1 MVLGVPILKHFRV
14 CISIEKNGLTR
25 ISRPMYRKSYNVS
38 CVGWWKILLFEK
50 IITAKKGDKNKQ
62 SNLDISKT
70 DILGYFL
77 CQRINSGHITY
88 STFQP
93 ETTNISK

>member
-1 MVLGVPILKHFRV
+1 MVLGVPILKHFMV
-14 CISIEKNGLTR
+14 CISIEINGLTR
-25 ISRPMYRKSYNVS
+25 ISRSVYRKSYNVS

-50 IITAKKGDKNKQ
+50 IITAKKADKNIQ
-62 SNLDISKT
+62 SNLGISNT
-70 DILGYFL
+70 DILEYFL
-77 CQRINSGHITY
+77 CQRINLRYITY